1 VKWAVLHI
9 LYSYKKNVKNSK
21 ICGRSTY
28 FCIYLHIIA
37 YFEYICIFDKF
48 CFCREAFG
56 DSEDDERSDAEPQSL
71 PSPGNSPP
79 PEDLLQS
86 PVVPSQAADMC
97 KAMLQA
103 GGPNYQK
110 VLQDADIHMGTHS
123 ENIPSERC
131 GGEARRAILKRKAR
145 YITRSA
151 AETFAYC
158 TSNTVANE
166 DAADILQTF
175 TNVRINCLPLFSV
188 IVSYIL
194 HAVSD
199 TAYAMI

>member
-1 VKWAVLHI
+1 MRIGSIFLHI
-9 LYSYKKNVKNSK
+9 FAYY
-21 ICGRSTY
+21 
-28 FCIYLHIIA
+28 CIFPA
-37 YFEYICIFDKF
+37 YICIFDKF

-71 PSPGNSPP
+71 PSPGNSSP
-79 PEDLLQS
+79 PEDLPQP
-86 PVVPSQAADMC
+86 PVVPSQVADIC

-110 VLQDADIHMGTHS
+110 VLQDADIQMGTHS
-123 ENIPSERC
+123 RNIPSKRC

-145 YITRSA
+145 FITRSA

-175 TNVRINCLPLFSV
+175 TNVCINCLLLFSV
-188 IVSYIL
+188 IV
-194 HAVSD
+194 
-199 TAYAMI
+199 

>member
-1 VKWAVLHI
+1 MLKFPKYADGIHISAYICILLHI
-9 LYSYKKNVKNSK
+9 
-21 ICGRSTY
+21 
-28 FCIYLHIIA
+28 IYLHIIA
-37 YFEYICIFDKF
+37 YYQYICIFYKF

-79 PEDLLQS
+79 PEDLPYPPDVLG
-86 PVVPSQAADMC
+86 QAADMC
-97 KAMLQA
+97 KAMFQA

-110 VLQDADIHMGTHS
+110 VLQDAGIQMATHS
-123 ENIPSERC
+123 GNIPSERC

-145 YITRSA
+145 FITRSA

-175 TNVRINCLPLFSV
+175 TNVCINCLLLFSV
-188 IVSYIL
+188 IV
-194 HAVSD
+194 
-199 TAYAMI
+199 